1 MELFCLQVSKE
12 LALFVVGMILDVAYG
27 WYFEASL
34 GHCMVA
40 LMNVLHIKTKF
51 AILLNDLG
59 IDWTARD

>member
-1 MELFCLQVSKE
+1 
-12 LALFVVGMILDVAYG
+12 MILDVAYG